1 MLTFCHVDKTG
12 KRMKRILLVF
22 TILALTACSNRIPAP
37 VTQDGGDKSSSEVS
51 GGGDS
56 TDDGGEYYLLSSVEV
71 DYKFFDLEEHYT
83 LLENPVY
90 VTEQKTG
97 KAMLK
102 SCSMRYGEDN
112 DDLHILVYTYHF
124 PKSVSEGV
132 DTEVITYA
140 LNADGYISSYSFGD
154 GTAKLE
160 YDSDG
165 RLVKKLSESSVVG
178 TISTD
183 YYYDSSFDLVK
194 ISRTYS
200 DGSRSEICIEYTAI
214 PSKSAPLQELY
225 FETALLGSDID
236 FFKFDNGLFG
246 NYFIPRYLIKAV
258 RKTIRNSEYNYS
270 YSYKLDDA
278 GNVVEMKFIKSYVS
292 SSLSDTI
299 VTFRYKWKKSSVPT
313 YAGWLLTSPDS
324 PYNSSK

>member
-1 MLTFCHVDKTG
+1 
-12 KRMKRILLVF
+12 MKRILLIF

-37 VTQDGGDKSSSEVS
+37 VTPDGGDKSSSEVS

-56 TDDGGEYYLLSSVEV
+56 TDDGGEYYVLSSVEV
-71 DYKFFDLEEHYT
+71 DYKLSDLEEHYT

-102 SCSMRYGEDN
+102 SCSMRYGEGDP
-112 DDLHILVYTYHF
+112 LTIAYTYNF

-132 DTEVITYA
+132 DNEVITYA

-165 RLVKKLSESSVVG
+165 RLVKKLSESSVG

-214 PSKSAPLQELY
+214 PSKSAPLQELH
-225 FETALLGSDID
+225 FETELLGDTD
-236 FFKFDNGLFG
+236 FFNFDNGLFG
-246 NYFIPRYLIKAV
+246 NYFIPRHLIKAA
-258 RKTIRNSEYNYS
+258 RETFRNYEYNDS
-270 YSYKLDDA
+270 YSYKLDEA
-278 GNVVEMKFIKSYVS
+278 GNVIEMKCIHSS
-292 SSLSDTI
+292 SSLPDKVLT
-299 VTFRYKWKKSSVPT
+299 TRYKWKKSSVPT

>member
-1 MLTFCHVDKTG
+1 
-12 KRMKRILLVF
+12 MKRILLVF

-37 VTQDGGDKSSSEVS
+37 VTPDGGDGSSSEVS

-56 TDDGGEYYLLSSVEV
+56 TDDGGEYYVLSSVEA
-71 DYKFFDLEEHYT
+71 DYKFSDLEEHYT
-83 LLENPVY
+83 LLENSVY

-102 SCSMRYGEDN
+102 SCSMRYGEGDP
-112 DDLHILVYTYHF
+112 LTIAYTYNF

-132 DTEVITYA
+132 DNEVITYA

-165 RLVKKLSESSVVG
+165 RLVKKLSESSVG

-214 PSKSAPLQELY
+214 PSKSAPLQELH
-225 FETALLGSDID
+225 FETELLGDTD
-236 FFKFDNGLFG
+236 FFNFDNGLFG
-246 NYFIPRYLIKAV
+246 NYFIPRHLIKAA
-258 RKTIRNSEYNYS
+258 RETFRNYEYNDS
-270 YSYKLDDA
+270 YSYKLDED
-278 GNVVEMKFIKSYVS
+278 GNVIEMKCIHSS
-292 SSLSDTI
+292 SSLPDKVLT
-299 VTFRYKWKKSSVPT
+299 TRYKWKKSSVPT

>member
-1 MLTFCHVDKTG
+1 
-12 KRMKRILLVF
+12 MKRILLVF

-37 VTQDGGDKSSSEVS
+37 VTPDGGDSSSSEVS

-56 TDDGGEYYLLSSVEV
+56 TDDGGEYYVLSSVEA
-71 DYKFFDLEEHYT
+71 DYKFSDLEEHYT
-83 LLENPVY
+83 LLENSVY

-102 SCSMRYGEDN
+102 SCSMRYGEGDP
-112 DDLHILVYTYHF
+112 LTIAYTYNF

-132 DTEVITYA
+132 DNEVITYA

-160 YDSDG
+160 YGSDG
-165 RLVKKLSESSVVG
+165 RLVKKLSESSVG

-214 PSKSAPLQELY
+214 PSKSAPLQELH
-225 FETALLGSDID
+225 FETELLGDTD
-236 FFKFDNGLFG
+236 FFNFDNGLFG
-246 NYFIPRYLIKAV
+246 NYFIPRHLIKAA
-258 RKTIRNSEYNYS
+258 RETFRNYEYNDS
-270 YSYKLDDA
+270 YSYKLDEA
-278 GNVVEMKFIKSYVS
+278 GNVIEMKCIHSS
-292 SSLSDTI
+292 SSLPDKVLT
-299 VTFRYKWKKSSVPT
+299 TRYKWKKSSVPT

>member
-1 MLTFCHVDKTG
+1 
-12 KRMKRILLVF
+12 MKRILFIF

-37 VTQDGGDKSSSEVS
+37 VTPDGGDGSSSEVS

-71 DYKFFDLEEHYT
+71 DYKFSYLEEHYT
-83 LLENPVY
+83 LLENLVY

-102 SCSMRYGEDN
+102 SCSLRTGEDD
-112 DDLHILVYTYHF
+112 DDLHILVYTYNF

-132 DTEVITYA
+132 DNEVITYA

-165 RLVKKLSESSVVG
+165 RLVKKLSESSVG

-214 PSKSAPLQELY
+214 PSKSAPLQELH
-225 FETALLGSDID
+225 FETELLGDTD
-236 FFKFDNGLFG
+236 FFNFDNGLFG
-246 NYFIPRYLIKAV
+246 NYFIPRHLIKAA
-258 RKTIRNSEYNYS
+258 RETFRNYEYNDS
-270 YSYKLDDA
+270 YSYKLDEA
-278 GNVVEMKFIKSYVS
+278 GNVIEMKCIHSS
-292 SSLSDTI
+292 SSLPDKVLMT
-299 VTFRYKWKKSSVPT
+299 RYKWKKSSVPT

>member
-1 MLTFCHVDKTG
+1 
-12 KRMKRILLVF
+12 MKRILLVF

-37 VTQDGGDKSSSEVS
+37 VTPDGGDSSSSEVS

-56 TDDGGEYYLLSSVEV
+56 TDDGGEYYVLSSVEA
-71 DYKFFDLEEHYT
+71 DYKFSDLEEHYT

-102 SCSMRYGEDN
+102 SCSMRNGEGDP
-112 DDLHILVYTYHF
+112 LTIAYTYNF

-132 DTEVITYA
+132 DNEVITYA

-165 RLVKKLSESSVVG
+165 RLVKKLSESSEG

-194 ISRTYS
+194 ISGTHS
-200 DGSRSEICIEYTAI
+200 DGSRSERCIEYTAI
-214 PSKSAPLQELY
+214 PSKSAPLQELH
-225 FETALLGSDID
+225 FETELLGDTD
-236 FFKFDNGLFG
+236 FFNFDNGLFG
-246 NYFIPRYLIKAV
+246 NYFIPRHLIKAA
-258 RKTIRNSEYNYS
+258 RETFRNYEYNDS
-270 YSYKLDDA
+270 YSYKLDEA
-278 GNVVEMKFIKSYVS
+278 GNVIEMKCIHSS
-292 SSLSDTI
+292 SSLPDKVLT
-299 VTFRYKWKKSSVPT
+299 TRYKWKKSSVPT

>member
-1 MLTFCHVDKTG
+1 
-12 KRMKRILLVF
+12 MKRILFIF

-37 VTQDGGDKSSSEVS
+37 VTPDGGDGSSSEVS

-56 TDDGGEYYLLSSVEV
+56 TDDGGEYYVLSSVEA
-71 DYKFFDLEEHYT
+71 DYKFSDLEEHYT
-83 LLENPVY
+83 LLENSVY

-102 SCSMRYGEDN
+102 SCSMRYGEGDP
-112 DDLHILVYTYHF
+112 LTIAYTYNF

-132 DTEVITYA
+132 DNEVITYA

-165 RLVKKLSESSVVG
+165 RLVKKLSESSVG

-183 YYYDSSFDLVK
+183 YYGSSFDLVR
-194 ISRTYS
+194 ISTTYDIS
-200 DGSRSEICIEYTAI
+200 SSLKESRYDIEYTTI
-214 PSKSAPLQELY
+214 PAKSAPLQELH

-246 NYFIPRYLIKAV
+246 NYFIPRHLIKAV
-258 RKTIRNSEYNYS
+258 RKTIRNSDQGLPYEYNYS
-270 YSYKLDDA
+270 YSYKLDEA
-278 GNVVEMKFIKSYVS
+278 GNVIEMKCIHSS
-292 SSLSDTI
+292 SSLPDKILT
-299 VTFRYKWKKSSVPT
+299 TRYKWKKSSVPT

>member
-1 MLTFCHVDKTG
+1 
-12 KRMKRILLVF
+12 MKRILLVF

-37 VTQDGGDKSSSEVS
+37 VTPDGGDSSSSEVS

-56 TDDGGEYYLLSSVEV
+56 TDDGGEYYVLSSVEAV
-71 DYKFFDLEEHYT
+71 EEHYT

-102 SCSMRYGEDN
+102 SCSMRNGEGDP
-112 DDLHILVYTYHF
+112 LTIAYTYNF
-124 PKSVSEGV
+124 PKSVSEEV
-132 DTEVITYA
+132 DNEVITYA

-165 RLVKKLSESSVVG
+165 RLVKKLSESSVG
-178 TISTD
+178 TITTD

-200 DGSRSEICIEYTAI
+200 DGSRSERCIEYTAI
-214 PSKSAPLQELY
+214 PSKSAPLQELH
-225 FETALLGSDID
+225 FETELLGDTD
-236 FFKFDNGLFG
+236 FFNFDNGLFG
-246 NYFIPRYLIKAV
+246 NYFIPRHLIKAA
-258 RKTIRNSEYNYS
+258 RETFRNYEYNDS
-270 YSYKLDDA
+270 YSYKLDEA
-278 GNVVEMKFIKSYVS
+278 GNVIEMKCIHSS
-292 SSLSDTI
+292 SSLPDKVLT
-299 VTFRYKWKKSSVPT
+299 TRYKWKKSSVPT

-324 PYNSSK
+324 PYNSLK

>member
-1 MLTFCHVDKTG
+1 
-12 KRMKRILLVF
+12 MKRILLVF

-37 VTQDGGDKSSSEVS
+37 VTPDGGDSSSSEVS

-56 TDDGGEYYLLSSVEV
+56 TDDGGEYYVLSSVEAV
-71 DYKFFDLEEHYT
+71 EEHYT

-102 SCSMRYGEDN
+102 SCSMRNGEGDP
-112 DDLHILVYTYHF
+112 LTIAYTYNF

-132 DTEVITYA
+132 DNEVITYA

-165 RLVKKLSESSVVG
+165 RLVKKLSESSVG
-178 TISTD
+178 TITTD

-200 DGSRSEICIEYTAI
+200 DGSRSERCIEYTAI
-214 PSKSAPLQELY
+214 PSKSAPLQELH
-225 FETALLGSDID
+225 FETELLGDTD
-236 FFKFDNGLFG
+236 FFNFDNGLFG
-246 NYFIPRYLIKAV
+246 NYFIPRHLIKAA
-258 RKTIRNSEYNYS
+258 RETFRNYEYNDS
-270 YSYKLDDA
+270 YSYKLDEA
-278 GNVVEMKFIKSYVS
+278 GNVIEMKCIHSS
-292 SSLSDTI
+292 SSLPDKVLT
-299 VTFRYKWKKSSVPT
+299 TRYKWKKSSVPT

-324 PYNSSK
+324 PYNSLK

>member
-1 MLTFCHVDKTG
+1 
-12 KRMKRILLVF
+12 MKRILLVF

-37 VTQDGGDKSSSEVS
+37 VTPDGGDSSSSEVS

-56 TDDGGEYYLLSSVEV
+56 TDDGGEYYVLSSVEA
-71 DYKFFDLEEHYT
+71 DYKFSDLEEHYT

-102 SCSMRYGEDN
+102 SCSMRNGEGDP
-112 DDLHILVYTYHF
+112 LTIAYTYNF

-132 DTEVITYA
+132 DNEVITYA

-165 RLVKKLSESSVVG
+165 RLVKKLSESSVG

-214 PSKSAPLQELY
+214 PSKSAPLQELH
-225 FETALLGSDID
+225 FETELLGDTD
-236 FFKFDNGLFG
+236 FFNFDNGLFG
-246 NYFIPRYLIKAV
+246 NYFIPRHLIKAA
-258 RKTIRNSEYNYS
+258 RETFRNYEYNDS
-270 YSYKLDDA
+270 YSYKLDEA
-278 GNVVEMKFIKSYVS
+278 GNVIEMKCIHPS
-292 SSLSDTI
+292 SSLPDKVLT
-299 VTFRYKWKKSSVPT
+299 TRYKWKKSSVPT

>member
-1 MLTFCHVDKTG
+1 
-12 KRMKRILLVF
+12 MKRILLVF

-37 VTQDGGDKSSSEVS
+37 VTPDGGDSSSSEVS

-56 TDDGGEYYLLSSVEV
+56 TDDGGEYYVLSSVEAV
-71 DYKFFDLEEHYT
+71 EEHYT

-102 SCSMRYGEDN
+102 SCSMRNGEGDP
-112 DDLHILVYTYHF
+112 LTIAYTYNF

-132 DTEVITYA
+132 DNEVITYA

-165 RLVKKLSESSVVG
+165 RLVKKLSESSVG
-178 TISTD
+178 TITTD

-200 DGSRSEICIEYTAI
+200 DGSRSERCIEYTAI
-214 PSKSAPLQELY
+214 PSKSAPLQELH
-225 FETALLGSDID
+225 FETELLGDTD
-236 FFKFDNGLFG
+236 FFNFDNGLFG
-246 NYFIPRYLIKAV
+246 NYFIPRHLIKAA
-258 RKTIRNSEYNYS
+258 RETFRNYEYNDS
-270 YSYKLDDA
+270 YSYKLDEA
-278 GNVVEMKFIKSYVS
+278 GNVIEMKCIHSS
-292 SSLSDTI
+292 SSLPDKVLT
-299 VTFRYKWKKSSVPT
+299 TRYKWKKSSVPT
-313 YAGWLLTSPDS
+313 YAGWLLNSPDS
-324 PYNSSK
+324 PYNSLK

>member
-1 MLTFCHVDKTG
+1 
-12 KRMKRILLVF
+12 MKRILLVF

-37 VTQDGGDKSSSEVS
+37 VTPDGGDKSSSEVS

-56 TDDGGEYYLLSSVEV
+56 TDDGGEYYVLSSVEV
-71 DYKFFDLEEHYT
+71 DYKLSDLEEHYT

-102 SCSMRYGEDN
+102 SCSMRYGEDD
-112 DDLHILVYTYHF
+112 DDLHVFVYTYNF
-124 PKSVSEGV
+124 PKSVSVGV
-132 DTEVITYA
+132 DNEVITYA

-165 RLVKKLSESSVVG
+165 RLVKKLSESSVW

-214 PSKSAPLQELY
+214 PSKSAPLQELH
-225 FETALLGSDID
+225 FETELLGDTD
-236 FFKFDNGLFG
+236 FFNFDNGLFG
-246 NYFIPRYLIKAV
+246 NYFIPRHLIKAA
-258 RKTIRNSEYNYS
+258 RETFRNYEYNDS
-270 YSYKLDDA
+270 YSYKLDEA
-278 GNVVEMKFIKSYVS
+278 GNVIEMKCIHSS
-292 SSLSDTI
+292 SSLPDKVLT
-299 VTFRYKWKKSSVPT
+299 TRYKWKKSSVPT

>member
-1 MLTFCHVDKTG
+1 
-12 KRMKRILLVF
+12 MKRILLVF

-37 VTQDGGDKSSSEVS
+37 VTPDGGDGSSSEVS

-56 TDDGGEYYLLSSVEV
+56 TDDGGEYYVLSSVEA
-71 DYKFFDLEEHYT
+71 DYKFSDLEEHYT
-83 LLENPVY
+83 LLENSVY

-102 SCSMRYGEDN
+102 SCSMRYGEGDP
-112 DDLHILVYTYHF
+112 LTIAYTYNF

-132 DTEVITYA
+132 DNEVITYA

-165 RLVKKLSESSVVG
+165 RLVKKLSESSVG

-214 PSKSAPLQELY
+214 PSKSAPLQELH
-225 FETALLGSDID
+225 FETELLGDTD
-236 FFKFDNGLFG
+236 FFNFDNGLFG
-246 NYFIPRYLIKAV
+246 NYFIPRHLIKAA
-258 RKTIRNSEYNYS
+258 RETFRNYEYNDS
-270 YSYKLDDA
+270 YSYKLDEA
-278 GNVVEMKFIKSYVS
+278 GNVIEMKCIHSS
-292 SSLSDTI
+292 SSLPDKILT
-299 VTFRYKWKKSSVPT
+299 TRCKWKKSSVPT

>member
-1 MLTFCHVDKTG
+1 
-12 KRMKRILLVF
+12 MKRILLVF

-37 VTQDGGDKSSSEVS
+37 VTPDGGDGSSSEVS

-56 TDDGGEYYLLSSVEV
+56 TDDGGEYYVLSSVEA
-71 DYKFFDLEEHYT
+71 DYKFSDLEEHYT
-83 LLENPVY
+83 LLENSVY

-102 SCSMRYGEDN
+102 SCSMRYGEGDP
-112 DDLHILVYTYHF
+112 LTIAYTYNF

-132 DTEVITYA
+132 DNEVITYA

-165 RLVKKLSESSVVG
+165 RLVKKLSESSVG

-214 PSKSAPLQELY
+214 PSKSAPLQELH
-225 FETALLGSDID
+225 FETELLGDTD
-236 FFKFDNGLFG
+236 FFNFDNGLFG
-246 NYFIPRYLIKAV
+246 NYFIPRHLIKAA
-258 RKTIRNSEYNYS
+258 RETFRNYEYNDS
-270 YSYKLDDA
+270 YSYKLDEA
-278 GNVVEMKFIKSYVS
+278 GNVIEMKCIHSS
-292 SSLSDTI
+292 SSLPDKVLT
-299 VTFRYKWKKSSVPT
+299 TRYKWKKSSVPT

>member
-1 MLTFCHVDKTG
+1 
-12 KRMKRILLVF
+12 MKRILLVF

-37 VTQDGGDKSSSEVS
+37 VTPDGGDSSSSEVS

-56 TDDGGEYYLLSSVEV
+56 TDDGGEYYVLSSVEA
-71 DYKFFDLEEHYT
+71 DYKFSDLEEHYT

-102 SCSMRYGEDN
+102 SCSMRNGEGDP
-112 DDLHILVYTYHF
+112 LTIAYTYNF

-132 DTEVITYA
+132 DNEVITYA

-165 RLVKKLSESSVVG
+165 RLVKKLSESSVG
-178 TISTD
+178 TISAD

-194 ISRTYS
+194 ISGTHS
-200 DGSRSEICIEYTAI
+200 DGSRSERCIEYTAI
-214 PSKSAPLQELY
+214 PSKSAPLQELH
-225 FETALLGSDID
+225 FETELLGDTD
-236 FFKFDNGLFG
+236 FFNFDNGLFG
-246 NYFIPRYLIKAV
+246 NYFIPRHLIKAA
-258 RKTIRNSEYNYS
+258 RETFRNYEYNDS
-270 YSYKLDDA
+270 YSYKLDEA
-278 GNVVEMKFIKSYVS
+278 GNVIEMKCIHSS
-292 SSLSDTI
+292 SSLPDKVLT
-299 VTFRYKWKKSSVPT
+299 TRYKWKKSSVPT

>member
-1 MLTFCHVDKTG
+1 MSFNKTG

-37 VTQDGGDKSSSEVS
+37 VTPDGGDGSSSEVS

-56 TDDGGEYYLLSSVEV
+56 TDDGGEYYVLSSVEA
-71 DYKFFDLEEHYT
+71 DYKFSDLEEHYT
-83 LLENPVY
+83 LLENSVY

-102 SCSMRYGEDN
+102 SCSMRYGEGDP
-112 DDLHILVYTYHF
+112 LTIAYTYNF

-132 DTEVITYA
+132 DNEVITYA

-165 RLVKKLSESSVVG
+165 RLVKKLSESSVG

-214 PSKSAPLQELY
+214 PSKSAPLQELH
-225 FETALLGSDID
+225 FEIELLGDTD
-236 FFKFDNGLFG
+236 FFNFDNGLFG
-246 NYFIPRYLIKAV
+246 NYFIPRHLIKAA
-258 RKTIRNSEYNYS
+258 RETFRNSDQGLPYEYNYS
-270 YSYKLDDA
+270 YSYKLDEA
-278 GNVVEMKFIKSYVS
+278 GNVIEMKCIHSS
-292 SSLSDTI
+292 SSLPDKILT
-299 VTFRYKWKKSSVPT
+299 TRYKWKKSSVPT

>member
-1 MLTFCHVDKTG
+1 
-12 KRMKRILLVF
+12 MKRILLVF

-37 VTQDGGDKSSSEVS
+37 VTPDGGDSSSSEVS

-56 TDDGGEYYLLSSVEV
+56 TDDGGEYYLLSSLEV
-71 DYKFFDLEEHYT
+71 DYKFSDLEKHYT

-90 VTEQKTG
+90 VTEQKAG

-102 SCSMRYGEDN
+102 SCSMRYGEDD
-112 DDLHILVYTYHF
+112 DDLHILVYTYNF

-140 LNADGYISSYSFGD
+140 LDADGYISSYSFGD

-165 RLVKKLSESSVVG
+165 RLVKKLSESSVG

-214 PSKSAPLQELY
+214 PSKSAPLQELH
-225 FETALLGSDID
+225 FETELLGDTD
-236 FFKFDNGLFG
+236 FFNFDNGLFG
-246 NYFIPRYLIKAV
+246 NYFIPRHLIKAA
-258 RKTIRNSEYNYS
+258 RETFRNYEYNDS
-270 YSYKLDDA
+270 YSYKLDEA
-278 GNVVEMKFIKSYVS
+278 GNVIEMKCIHSS
-292 SSLSDTI
+292 SSLPDKVLT
-299 VTFRYKWKKSSVPT
+299 TRYKWKKSSVPT

>member
-1 MLTFCHVDKTG
+1 
-12 KRMKRILLVF
+12 MKRILLVF

-37 VTQDGGDKSSSEVS
+37 VTPGGGDSSSSEVS

-71 DYKFFDLEEHYT
+71 DYKFSDLEEHYT

-90 VTEQKTG
+90 ITEQKTG

-102 SCSMRYGEDN
+102 SCSLRNGEDD
-112 DDLHILVYTYHF
+112 DDLHILVYTYNF

-132 DTEVITYA
+132 DTEVRTYA
-140 LNADGYISSYSFGD
+140 LNADGCILSYNYSTS
-154 GTAKLE
+154 GTVKNE

-165 RLVKKLSESSVVG
+165 RL
-178 TISTD
+178 IRSTSND
-183 YYYDSSFDLVK
+183 SQGSTCKNYYYDKLSDLVR
-194 ISRTYS
+194 ISTTYDIS
-200 DGSRSEICIEYTAI
+200 SSLKESRYDIEYTTI
-214 PSKSAPLQELY
+214 PAKSAPLQDLY
-225 FETALLGSDID
+225 WKTAAFGSHEFFKIEAGLLGNS
-236 FFKFDNGLFG
+236 
-246 NYFIPRYLIKAV
+246 FIPKNLIKNIHV
-258 RKTIRNSEYNYS
+258 TIQGRDSESPTEYTKS

-278 GNVVEMKFIKSYVS
+278 GNVVEMKFIESYVS
-292 SSLSDTI
+292 GILPDEI
-299 VTFRYKWKKSSVPT
+299 MTFRYKWKKSSIPT

>member
-1 MLTFCHVDKTG
+1 
-12 KRMKRILLVF
+12 MKRILLVF
-22 TILALTACSNRIPAP
+22 TILALTACSNRIPAL
-37 VTQDGGDKSSSEVS
+37 VTPDGGDSSSSEVS

-56 TDDGGEYYLLSSVEV
+56 TDDGGEYYVLSSVEA
-71 DYKFFDLEEHYT
+71 DYKFSDLEEHYT

-102 SCSMRYGEDN
+102 SCSMRNGEGDP
-112 DDLHILVYTYHF
+112 LTIAYTYNF

-132 DTEVITYA
+132 DNEVITYA

-165 RLVKKLSESSVVG
+165 RLVKKLSESSVG
-178 TISTD
+178 TITTD

-200 DGSRSEICIEYTAI
+200 DGSRSERCIEYTAI
-214 PSKSAPLQELY
+214 PSKSAPLQELH
-225 FETALLGSDID
+225 FETELLGDTD
-236 FFKFDNGLFG
+236 FFNFDNGLFG
-246 NYFIPRYLIKAV
+246 NYFIPRHLIKAA
-258 RKTIRNSEYNYS
+258 RETFRNYEYNDS
-270 YSYKLDDA
+270 YSYKLDEA
-278 GNVVEMKFIKSYVS
+278 GNVIEMKCIHSS
-292 SSLSDTI
+292 SSLPDKVLT
-299 VTFRYKWKKSSVPT
+299 TRYKWKKSSVPT

-324 PYNSSK
+324 PYNSLK

>member
-1 MLTFCHVDKTG
+1 
-12 KRMKRILLVF
+12 MKRILLIF

-37 VTQDGGDKSSSEVS
+37 VTPDGGDKSSSEVS

-56 TDDGGEYYLLSSVEV
+56 TDDGGEYYVLSSVEV
-71 DYKFFDLEEHYT
+71 DYKLSDLEEHYT

-102 SCSMRYGEDN
+102 SCSMRYGEDD
-112 DDLHILVYTYHF
+112 DDLHVFVYTYNF
-124 PKSVSEGV
+124 PKSVSVGV
-132 DTEVITYA
+132 DNEVITYA
-140 LNADGYISSYSFGD
+140 LNADGCILSYNYSTS
-154 GTAKLE
+154 GTVKNE

-165 RLVKKLSESSVVG
+165 RL
-178 TISTD
+178 IRSTNND
-183 YYYDSSFDLVK
+183 SQGFTCENYYYDKLSDLVR
-194 ISRTYS
+194 ISTTYDIS
-200 DGSRSEICIEYTAI
+200 FILKESRCDIEYTTI
-214 PSKSAPLQELY
+214 PAKSAPLHELY
-225 FETALLGSDID
+225 WMTAALGFDEFFKIEAGLLGNS
-236 FFKFDNGLFG
+236 
-246 NYFIPRYLIKAV
+246 FIPKNLIKNIHV
-258 RKTIRNSEYNYS
+258 TIQSRDRESPTEYTMS

-299 VTFRYKWKKSSVPT
+299 VTFRYKWKNSSVPT

>member
-1 MLTFCHVDKTG
+1 
-12 KRMKRILLVF
+12 MKRILLVF

-37 VTQDGGDKSSSEVS
+37 VTPDGGDGSSSEVS

-56 TDDGGEYYLLSSVEV
+56 TDDGGEYYVLSSVEA
-71 DYKFFDLEEHYT
+71 DYKFSDLEEHYT
-83 LLENPVY
+83 LLENSVY

-102 SCSMRYGEDN
+102 SCSMRYGEGDP
-112 DDLHILVYTYHF
+112 LTIAYTYNF

-132 DTEVITYA
+132 DNEVITYA

-165 RLVKKLSESSVVG
+165 RLVKKLSESSVG

-214 PSKSAPLQELY
+214 PSKSAPLQELH
-225 FETALLGSDID
+225 FETELLGDTD
-236 FFKFDNGLFG
+236 FFNFDNGLFG
-246 NYFIPRYLIKAV
+246 NYFIPRHLIKAA
-258 RKTIRNSEYNYS
+258 RETFRNYEYNYS
-270 YSYKLDDA
+270 YSYKLDEA
-278 GNVVEMKFIKSYVS
+278 GNVIEMKCIHSS
-292 SSLSDTI
+292 SSLPDKILT
-299 VTFRYKWKKSSVPT
+299 TRCKWKKSSVPT

>member
-1 MLTFCHVDKTG
+1 
-12 KRMKRILLVF
+12 MKRILLIF

-37 VTQDGGDKSSSEVS
+37 VTPGGGDNSSSEVS

-56 TDDGGEYYLLSSVEV
+56 TDDGGEYYVLSSVEV
-71 DYKFFDLEEHYT
+71 DYKFSDLEEHYT
-83 LLENPVY
+83 LWENPVY

-102 SCSMRYGEDN
+102 SCSMRYGEDD
-112 DDLHILVYTYHF
+112 DDLLVFVYTYNF

-132 DTEVITYA
+132 DNEVITYA
-140 LNADGYISSYSFGD
+140 LNADGCILSYNYSTS
-154 GTAKLE
+154 GTVKNE

-165 RLVKKLSESSVVG
+165 RL
-178 TISTD
+178 IRSTSND
-183 YYYDSSFDLVK
+183 SQGSTCENYYYDKLSDLVR
-194 ISRTYS
+194 ISTTYDIS
-200 DGSRSEICIEYTAI
+200 FSLKESRYDIEYTTI
-214 PSKSAPLQELY
+214 PAKSAPLQELY
-225 FETALLGSDID
+225 FETALLGSGID

-258 RKTIRNSEYNYS
+258 RKTIRNSDQGLPYEYNYS

-278 GNVVEMKFIKSYVS
+278 GNVVEMKFIESYVS
-292 SSLSDTI
+292 GILPDKI
-299 VTFRYKWKKSSVPT
+299 MTFRYKWKKSSVPT
-313 YAGWLLTSPDS
+313 YAGWLLTSQDS

>member
-1 MLTFCHVDKTG
+1 
-12 KRMKRILLVF
+12 MKRILLIF
-22 TILALTACSNRIPAP
+22 TILAFTACSNRIPAP
-37 VTQDGGDKSSSEVS
+37 VTPDGGDKSSSEVS

-102 SCSMRYGEDN
+102 SCSMRYGEDD
-112 DDLHILVYTYHF
+112 DDLHILVYTYNF

-165 RLVKKLSESSVVG
+165 RLVKKLSESSVG

-214 PSKSAPLQELY
+214 PSKSAPLQELH
-225 FETALLGSDID
+225 FETELLGDTD
-236 FFKFDNGLFG
+236 FFNFDNGLFG
-246 NYFIPRYLIKAV
+246 NYFIPRHLIKAA
-258 RKTIRNSEYNYS
+258 RETFRNYEYNDS
-270 YSYKLDDA
+270 YSYKLDED
-278 GNVVEMKFIKSYVS
+278 GNVIEMKCIHSS
-292 SSLSDTI
+292 SSLPDKVLT
-299 VTFRYKWKKSSVPT
+299 TRYKWKKSSVPT

>member
-1 MLTFCHVDKTG
+1 
-12 KRMKRILLVF
+12 MKRILLVF

-37 VTQDGGDKSSSEVS
+37 VTPDGGDSSSSEVS

-56 TDDGGEYYLLSSVEV
+56 TDDGGEYYVLSSVEA
-71 DYKFFDLEEHYT
+71 DYKFSDLEEHYT

-102 SCSMRYGEDN
+102 SCSMRNGEGDP
-112 DDLHILVYTYHF
+112 LTIAYTYNF

-132 DTEVITYA
+132 DNEVITYA
-140 LNADGYISSYSFGD
+140 LNADGYISSYSFGH

-165 RLVKKLSESSVVG
+165 RLVKKLSESSVG

-194 ISRTYS
+194 ISRIYS

-214 PSKSAPLQELY
+214 PSKSAPLQELH
-225 FETALLGSDID
+225 FETELLGDTD
-236 FFKFDNGLFG
+236 FFNFDNGLFG
-246 NYFIPRYLIKAV
+246 NYFIPRHLIKAA
-258 RKTIRNSEYNYS
+258 RETFRNYEYNDS
-270 YSYKLDDA
+270 YSYKLDEA
-278 GNVVEMKFIKSYVS
+278 GNVIEMKCIHSS
-292 SSLSDTI
+292 SSLPDKVLT
-299 VTFRYKWKKSSVPT
+299 TRYKWKKSSVPT
-313 YAGWLLTSPDS
+313 YAGWLLTSQDS

>member
-1 MLTFCHVDKTG
+1 
-12 KRMKRILLVF
+12 MKRILLVF

-37 VTQDGGDKSSSEVS
+37 VTPDGGDSSSSEVS

-56 TDDGGEYYLLSSVEV
+56 TDDGGEYYVLSSVEA
-71 DYKFFDLEEHYT
+71 DYKFSDLEEHYT

-102 SCSMRYGEDN
+102 SCSMRYGEGDP
-112 DDLHILVYTYHF
+112 LTIAYTYNY

-132 DTEVITYA
+132 DNEVITYA

-165 RLVKKLSESSVVG
+165 RLVKKLSESSVG

-214 PSKSAPLQELY
+214 PSKSAPLQELH
-225 FETALLGSDID
+225 FETELLGDTD
-236 FFKFDNGLFG
+236 FFNFDNGLFG
-246 NYFIPRYLIKAV
+246 NYFIPRHLIKAA
-258 RKTIRNSEYNYS
+258 RETFRNYEYNDS
-270 YSYKLDDA
+270 YSYKLDEA
-278 GNVVEMKFIKSYVS
+278 GNVIEMKCIHSS
-292 SSLSDTI
+292 SSLPDKVLT
-299 VTFRYKWKKSSVPT
+299 TRYKWKKSSVPT

>member
-1 MLTFCHVDKTG
+1 
-12 KRMKRILLVF
+12 MKRILLIF

-37 VTQDGGDKSSSEVS
+37 VTPDGGDGSSSEVS

-56 TDDGGEYYLLSSVEV
+56 TDDGGEYYVLSSVEA
-71 DYKFFDLEEHYT
+71 DYKFSDLEEHYT
-83 LLENPVY
+83 LLENSVY

-102 SCSMRYGEDN
+102 SCSMRYGEGDP
-112 DDLHILVYTYHF
+112 LTIAYTYNF

-132 DTEVITYA
+132 DNEVITYA

-165 RLVKKLSESSVVG
+165 RLVKKLSESSVG

-214 PSKSAPLQELY
+214 PSKSAPLQELH
-225 FETALLGSDID
+225 FETELLGDTD
-236 FFKFDNGLFG
+236 FFNFDNGLFG
-246 NYFIPRYLIKAV
+246 NYFIPRHLIKAA
-258 RKTIRNSEYNYS
+258 RETFRNYEYNYS
-270 YSYKLDDA
+270 YSYKLDEA
-278 GNVVEMKFIKSYVS
+278 RNVIEMKCIHSS
-292 SSLSDTI
+292 SSLPDKILT
-299 VTFRYKWKKSSVPT
+299 TRCKWKKSSVPT

>member
-1 MLTFCHVDKTG
+1 
-12 KRMKRILLVF
+12 MKRILFIF

-37 VTQDGGDKSSSEVS
+37 VTPDGGDKSSSEVS

-102 SCSMRYGEDN
+102 SCSMRYGGGD
-112 DDLHILVYTYHF
+112 DDLLVFVYTYNF

-132 DTEVITYA
+132 DNEVITYA
-140 LNADGYISSYSFGD
+140 LNADGCILSYNYSTS
-154 GTAKLE
+154 GTVKNE

-165 RLVKKLSESSVVG
+165 RL
-178 TISTD
+178 IRSTSND
-183 YYYDSSFDLVK
+183 SQGSTCENYYYDKLSDLVR
-194 ISRTYS
+194 ISTTYDIS
-200 DGSRSEICIEYTAI
+200 FSLKESRYDIEYTAI
-214 PSKSAPLQELY
+214 PAKSAPLHELY
-225 FETALLGSDID
+225 WMTAAFGSSS
-236 FFKFDNGLFG
+236 FFSIEAGLFG
-246 NYFIPRYLIKAV
+246 NSFIPKNLIKNIHV
-258 RKTIRNSEYNYS
+258 TIQRRDSESPTEYTKS
-270 YSYKLDDA
+270 YIYKLDDA

-292 SSLSDTI
+292 GILPDTI
-299 VTFRYKWKKSSVPT
+299 MTFRYKWKKSSVPT

>member
-1 MLTFCHVDKTG
+1 
-12 KRMKRILLVF
+12 MKRILLVF

-37 VTQDGGDKSSSEVS
+37 VTPDGGDGSSSEVS

-71 DYKFFDLEEHYT
+71 DYKFSDLEEHYT
-83 LLENPVY
+83 LLENSVY

-102 SCSMRYGEDN
+102 SCSMRYGEGDP
-112 DDLHILVYTYHF
+112 LTIAYTYNF

-132 DTEVITYA
+132 DNEVITYA

-165 RLVKKLSESSVVG
+165 RLVKKLSESSVG

-214 PSKSAPLQELY
+214 PSKSAPLQELH
-225 FETALLGSDID
+225 FETELLGDTD
-236 FFKFDNGLFG
+236 FFNFDNGLFG
-246 NYFIPRYLIKAV
+246 NYFIPRHLIKAA
-258 RKTIRNSEYNYS
+258 RETFRNYEYNDS
-270 YSYKLDDA
+270 YSYKLDEA
-278 GNVVEMKFIKSYVS
+278 GNVIEMKCIHSS
-292 SSLSDTI
+292 SSLPDKVLT
-299 VTFRYKWKKSSVPT
+299 TRYKWKKSSVPT

>member
-1 MLTFCHVDKTG
+1 
-12 KRMKRILLVF
+12 MKRILFIF

-37 VTQDGGDKSSSEVS
+37 VTPDGGDGSSSEVS

-56 TDDGGEYYLLSSVEV
+56 TDDGGEYYVLSSVEA
-71 DYKFFDLEEHYT
+71 DYKFSDLEEHYT
-83 LLENPVY
+83 LLENSVY

-102 SCSMRYGEDN
+102 SCSMRYGEGDP
-112 DDLHILVYTYHF
+112 LTIAYTYNF

-132 DTEVITYA
+132 DNEVITYA

-165 RLVKKLSESSVVG
+165 RLVKKLSESSVG

-214 PSKSAPLQELY
+214 PSKSAPLQELH
-225 FETALLGSDID
+225 FETELL
-236 FFKFDNGLFG
+236 
-246 NYFIPRYLIKAV
+246 
-258 RKTIRNSEYNYS
+258 
-270 YSYKLDDA
+270 
-278 GNVVEMKFIKSYVS
+278 
-292 SSLSDTI
+292 
-299 VTFRYKWKKSSVPT
+299 
-313 YAGWLLTSPDS
+313 
-324 PYNSSK
+324 

>member
-1 MLTFCHVDKTG
+1 MSFNKTG

-37 VTQDGGDKSSSEVS
+37 VTPDGGDSSSSEVS

-56 TDDGGEYYLLSSVEV
+56 TDDGGEYYVLSSVEA
-71 DYKFFDLEEHYT
+71 DYKFSDLEEHYT

-102 SCSMRYGEDN
+102 SCSMRNGEGDP
-112 DDLHILVYTYHF
+112 LTIAYTYNF

-132 DTEVITYA
+132 DNEVITYA

-165 RLVKKLSESSVVG
+165 RLVKKLSESSVG
-178 TISTD
+178 TITTD

-214 PSKSAPLQELY
+214 PSKSAPLQELH
-225 FETALLGSDID
+225 FETELLGDTD
-236 FFKFDNGLFG
+236 FFNFDNGLFG
-246 NYFIPRYLIKAV
+246 NYFIPRHLIKAA
-258 RKTIRNSEYNYS
+258 RETFRNYEYNDS
-270 YSYKLDDA
+270 YSYKLDEA
-278 GNVVEMKFIKSYVS
+278 GNVIEMKCIHSS
-292 SSLSDTI
+292 SSLPDKVLT
-299 VTFRYKWKKSSVPT
+299 TRYKWKKSSVLT

-324 PYNSSK
+324 PYNSLK

>member
-1 MLTFCHVDKTG
+1 MSFNKTG

-37 VTQDGGDKSSSEVS
+37 VTPDGGDGSSSEVS

-56 TDDGGEYYLLSSVEV
+56 TDDGGEYYVLSSVEA
-71 DYKFFDLEEHYT
+71 DYKFSDLEEHYT
-83 LLENPVY
+83 LLENSVY

-102 SCSMRYGEDN
+102 SCSMRYGEGDP
-112 DDLHILVYTYHF
+112 LTIAYTYNF

-132 DTEVITYA
+132 DNEVITYA

-165 RLVKKLSESSVVG
+165 RLVKKLSESSVG

-214 PSKSAPLQELY
+214 PSKSAPLQELH
-225 FETALLGSDID
+225 FETELLGDTD
-236 FFKFDNGLFG
+236 FFNFDNGLFG
-246 NYFIPRYLIKAV
+246 NYFIPRHLIKAA
-258 RKTIRNSEYNYS
+258 RETFRNYEYNDS
-270 YSYKLDDA
+270 YSYKLDEA
-278 GNVVEMKFIKSYVS
+278 GNVIEMKCIHLS
-292 SSLSDTI
+292 SSLPDKVLT
-299 VTFRYKWKKSSVPT
+299 TRYKWKKSSVPT

>member
-1 MLTFCHVDKTG
+1 MSFNKTG

-37 VTQDGGDKSSSEVS
+37 VTPDGGDSSSSEVS

-56 TDDGGEYYLLSSVEV
+56 TDDGGEYYVLSSVEAV
-71 DYKFFDLEEHYT
+71 EEHYT

-102 SCSMRYGEDN
+102 SCSMRNGEGDP
-112 DDLHILVYTYHF
+112 LTIAYTYNF

-132 DTEVITYA
+132 DNEVITYA

-165 RLVKKLSESSVVG
+165 RLVKKLSESSVG
-178 TISTD
+178 TITTD

-200 DGSRSEICIEYTAI
+200 DGSRSERCIEYTAI
-214 PSKSAPLQELY
+214 PSKSAPLQELH
-225 FETALLGSDID
+225 FETELLGDTD
-236 FFKFDNGLFG
+236 FFNFDNGLFG
-246 NYFIPRYLIKAV
+246 NYFIPRHLIKAA
-258 RKTIRNSEYNYS
+258 RETFRNYEYNDS
-270 YSYKLDDA
+270 YSYKLDEA
-278 GNVVEMKFIKSYVS
+278 GNVIEMKCIHSS
-292 SSLSDTI
+292 SSLPDKVLT
-299 VTFRYKWKKSSVPT
+299 TRYKWKKSSVPT
-313 YAGWLLTSPDS
+313 YAGWLLNSPDS
-324 PYNSSK
+324 PYNSLK

>member
-1 MLTFCHVDKTG
+1 
-12 KRMKRILLVF
+12 MKRILLIF

-37 VTQDGGDKSSSEVS
+37 VTPDGGDKSSSEVS

-56 TDDGGEYYLLSSVEV
+56 TDDGGEYYVLSSVEV
-71 DYKFFDLEEHYT
+71 DYKLSDLEEHYT

-102 SCSMRYGEDN
+102 SCSMRYGEDD
-112 DDLHILVYTYHF
+112 DDLHVFVYTYNF
-124 PKSVSEGV
+124 PKSVSVGV
-132 DTEVITYA
+132 DNEVITYA

-165 RLVKKLSESSVVG
+165 RLVKKLSESSVG

-214 PSKSAPLQELY
+214 PSKSAPLQELH
-225 FETALLGSDID
+225 FETELLGDTD
-236 FFKFDNGLFG
+236 FFNFDNGLFG
-246 NYFIPRYLIKAV
+246 NYFIPRHLIKAA
-258 RKTIRNSEYNYS
+258 RETFRNYEYNDS
-270 YSYKLDDA
+270 YSYKLDEA
-278 GNVVEMKFIKSYVS
+278 GNVIEMKCIHSS
-292 SSLSDTI
+292 SSLPDKVLT
-299 VTFRYKWKKSSVPT
+299 TRYKWKKSSVPT

>member
-1 MLTFCHVDKTG
+1 
-12 KRMKRILLVF
+12 MKRILLVF

-37 VTQDGGDKSSSEVS
+37 VTPDGGDSSSSEVS

-56 TDDGGEYYLLSSVEV
+56 TDDGGGYYVLSSVEA
-71 DYKFFDLEEHYT
+71 DYKFSDLEEHYT

-102 SCSMRYGEDN
+102 SCSMRYGEGDP
-112 DDLHILVYTYHF
+112 LTIAYTYNF

-132 DTEVITYA
+132 DNEVITYA

-165 RLVKKLSESSVVG
+165 RLVKKLSESSVG

-214 PSKSAPLQELY
+214 PSKSAPLQELH
-225 FETALLGSDID
+225 FETELLGDTD
-236 FFKFDNGLFG
+236 FFNFDNGLFG
-246 NYFIPRYLIKAV
+246 NYFIPRHLIKAA
-258 RKTIRNSEYNYS
+258 RETFRNYEYNDS
-270 YSYKLDDA
+270 YSYKLDED
-278 GNVVEMKFIKSYVS
+278 GNVIEMKCIHSS
-292 SSLSDTI
+292 SSLPDKVLT
-299 VTFRYKWKKSSVPT
+299 TRYKWKKSSVPT

>member
-1 MLTFCHVDKTG
+1 
-12 KRMKRILLVF
+12 MKRILFIF

-37 VTQDGGDKSSSEVS
+37 VTPDGGDGSSSEVS

-56 TDDGGEYYLLSSVEV
+56 TDDGGEYYVLSSVEA
-71 DYKFFDLEEHYT
+71 DYKFSDLEEHYT
-83 LLENPVY
+83 LLENSVY

-102 SCSMRYGEDN
+102 SCSMRYGEGDP
-112 DDLHILVYTYHF
+112 LTIAYTYNF

-132 DTEVITYA
+132 DNEVITYA

-165 RLVKKLSESSVVG
+165 RLVKKLSESSVG

-214 PSKSAPLQELY
+214 PSKSAPLQELH
-225 FETALLGSDID
+225 FETELLGDTD
-236 FFKFDNGLFG
+236 FFNFDNGLFG
-246 NYFIPRYLIKAV
+246 NYFIPRHLIKAA
-258 RKTIRNSEYNYS
+258 RETFRNYEYNDS
-270 YSYKLDDA
+270 YSYKLDEA
-278 GNVVEMKFIKSYVS
+278 GNVIEMKCIHSS
-292 SSLSDTI
+292 SSLPDKVLT
-299 VTFRYKWKKSSVPT
+299 TRYKWKKSSVPT

>member
-1 MLTFCHVDKTG
+1 
-12 KRMKRILLVF
+12 MKRILLIF

-37 VTQDGGDKSSSEVS
+37 VTPDGGDSSSSEVS

-56 TDDGGEYYLLSSVEV
+56 TDDGGEYYVLSSVEA

-102 SCSMRYGEDN
+102 SCSMRYGEDD
-112 DDLHILVYTYHF
+112 DDLRVLVCTYNF

-132 DTEVITYA
+132 DNEVITYA
-140 LNADGYISSYSFGD
+140 LNADGCILSYNYGTS
-154 GTAKLE
+154 GTAKNE
-160 YDSDG
+160 YDSDR
-165 RLVKKLSESSVVG
+165 RLMRHISNGSQG
-178 TISTD
+178 TTYEN
-183 YYYDSSFDLVK
+183 YYYDNLSNLVRISNTYDSSSSLK
-194 ISRTYS
+194 
-200 DGSRSEICIEYTAI
+200 GSCYDIEYTTI
-214 PSKSAPLQELY
+214 PAKSAPLHELH
-225 FETALLGSDID
+225 FETAALGFCEFFKIEAGLLGNS
-236 FFKFDNGLFG
+236 
-246 NYFIPRYLIKAV
+246 FIPKNLIKNIHV
-258 RKTIRNSEYNYS
+258 TIQGRDGASSTKYTMS

-278 GNVVEMKFIKSYVS
+278 GNVVEMKSVQSYVS
-292 SSLSDTI
+292 SSLPDKI
-299 VTFRYKWKKSSVPT
+299 MTFQYKWKKSKVPT

>member
-1 MLTFCHVDKTG
+1 
-12 KRMKRILLVF
+12 MKRILLVF

-37 VTQDGGDKSSSEVS
+37 VTPDGGDSSSSEVS

-56 TDDGGEYYLLSSVEV
+56 TDDGGEYYVLSSVEA
-71 DYKFFDLEEHYT
+71 DYKFSDLEEHYT

-102 SCSMRYGEDN
+102 SCSMRNGEGDP
-112 DDLHILVYTYHF
+112 LTIAYTYNF

-132 DTEVITYA
+132 DNEVITYA

-165 RLVKKLSESSVVG
+165 RLVKKLSESSVG

-214 PSKSAPLQELY
+214 PSKSAPLQELH
-225 FETALLGSDID
+225 FETELLGDTD
-236 FFKFDNGLFG
+236 FFNFDNGLFG
-246 NYFIPRYLIKAV
+246 NYFIPRHLIKAA
-258 RKTIRNSEYNYS
+258 RETFRNYEYNDS
-270 YSYKLDDA
+270 YSYKLDEA
-278 GNVVEMKFIKSYVS
+278 WNVIEMKCIHSS
-292 SSLSDTI
+292 SSLPDKVLT
-299 VTFRYKWKKSSVPT
+299 TRYKWKKSSVPT

>member
-1 MLTFCHVDKTG
+1 
-12 KRMKRILLVF
+12 MKRILFIF

-37 VTQDGGDKSSSEVS
+37 VTPDGGDKSSSEVS

-56 TDDGGEYYLLSSVEV
+56 TDDGGEYYVLSSVEA
-71 DYKFFDLEEHYT
+71 DYKFSDLEEHYT
-83 LLENPVY
+83 LLENSVY

-102 SCSMRYGEDN
+102 SCSMRYGEGDP
-112 DDLHILVYTYHF
+112 LTIAYTYNF

-132 DTEVITYA
+132 DNEVITYA

-165 RLVKKLSESSVVG
+165 RLVKKLSESSVG

-214 PSKSAPLQELY
+214 PSKSAPLQELH
-225 FETALLGSDID
+225 FETELLGDTD
-236 FFKFDNGLFG
+236 FFNFDNGLFG
-246 NYFIPRYLIKAV
+246 NYFIPRHLIKAA
-258 RKTIRNSEYNYS
+258 RETFRNYEYNDS
-270 YSYKLDDA
+270 YSYKLDEA
-278 GNVVEMKFIKSYVS
+278 GNVIEMKCIHSS
-292 SSLSDTI
+292 SSLPDKVLT
-299 VTFRYKWKKSSVPT
+299 TRYKWKKSSVPT